1 MMERKNISQEK
12 WKGDFYQRKRDS
24 KQLDEVN
31 SLIQNSLYSFDKNS
45 NNTKKT
51 IPTRIRNKFLK
62 KKVTQTKKLIGNL
75 LNQQL

>member
-31 SLIQNSLYSFDKNS
+31 SLIQNSFCSFGKIQI
-45 NNTKKT
+45 
-51 IPTRIRNKFLK
+51 IPKRQF
-62 KKVTQTKKLIGNL
+62 
-75 LNQQL
+75 QLE